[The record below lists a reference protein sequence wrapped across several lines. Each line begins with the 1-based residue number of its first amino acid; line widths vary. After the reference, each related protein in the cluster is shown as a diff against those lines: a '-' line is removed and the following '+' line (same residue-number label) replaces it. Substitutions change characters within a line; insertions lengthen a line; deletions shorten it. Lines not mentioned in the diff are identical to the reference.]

1 MAAMP
6 KDGGGVTRPSTVR
19 SVDPPGRLE
28 AVHFINEALK
38 GPAAAIFRGLVPGF
52 TSIRRDD
59 FYDTVMDSTELLTGC
74 LQIFQ
79 LQRGHFSSLLV
90 DERGRPVNDDRVR
103 LRCGRSV
110 QDIVAMIVRTHAKRR
125 FRSALGGDP
134 NDPATRSGRLYL
146 AIRDYLLHDW
156 QVPLVPH
163 YAPLPVETVLRL
175 GPGLLDLR
183 DAEAL
188 QALLPSA
195 PRPAP
200 APSAV
205 VAAPAPVPA
214 PPPAPAVAA
223 PAPPPLVRLSPA
235 GAGPARPTSPQEEF
249 WWDSLTDPSVAQV
262 LGKHSPNELRELV
275 AALAGVNDSVRS
287 ELFAGLS
294 LSTFQAAVCLSTAFR
309 VLGRNSFANL
319 FGLPGKPAAI
329 ATIAKRLRERG
340 AGSRSDL
347 KTLARL
353 TEGAVKV

>member
-1 MAAMP
+1 MP
-6 KDGGGVTRPSTVR
+6 KDGDGVTRPSTVR

-38 GPAAAIFRGLVPGF
+38 GPVAAIYRGLVPAF
-52 TSIRRDD
+52 SSIGREE

-79 LQRGHFSSLLV
+79 LQRVHFSSLLV
-90 DERGRPVNDDRVR
+90 DERGRSVNDDRIR

-183 DAEAL
+183 DPEAL

-200 APSAV
+200 APS
-205 VAAPAPVPA
+205 VAAAAAPTPVPA
-214 PPPAPAVAA
+214 PSAAPSAPPAS
-223 PAPPPLVRLSPA
+223 PPLVRLVPS

-249 WWDSLTDPSVAQV
+249 WWDALTDASVAQV
-262 LGKHSPNELRELV
+262 LGKHTPNELRELV
-275 AALAGVNDSVRS
+275 AALAGANDSVRS

-319 FGLPGKPAAI
+319 FGQPGKPAAI

-340 AGSRSDL
+340 AGSRTDL
-347 KTLARL
+347 RTLARL

>member
-6 KDGGGVTRPSTVR
+6 KDGGGLKRPSTVR
-19 SVDPPGRLE
+19 SADPPGRLE

-38 GPAAAIFRGLVPGF
+38 GPAAAIFRGLVPAFVTIG
-52 TSIRRDD
+52 RDR
-59 FYDTVMDSTELLTGC
+59 FYDTVMDSTQLLSGC

-79 LQRGHFSSLLV
+79 SQRSRFSALLV
-90 DERGRPVNDDRVR
+90 DEQGRQVNDDRVR

-110 QDIVAMIVRTHAKRR
+110 EDIVAMIVRTHAKRH

-134 NDPATRSGRLYL
+134 NDPASHAGQLYL

-183 DAEAL
+183 DAEAVRTL
-188 QALLPSA
+188 TPSA
-195 PRPAP
+195 PVPVAAVPVPVPEIVSPPPVPKPAP
-200 APSAV
+200 APSLRMGV
-205 VAAPAPVPA
+205 E
-214 PPPAPAVAA
+214 
-223 PAPPPLVRLSPA
+223 
-235 GAGPARPTSPQEEF
+235 GAGPGRPSSPQEEF
-249 WWDSLTDPSVAQV
+249 WWDALTDRSVSQII
-262 LGKHSPNELRELV
+262 GTRSPNEMRELV

-294 LSTFQAAVCLSTAFR
+294 LTTFQAAICLATAYR

-319 FGLPGKPAAI
+319 FGLPGRPVVI

-353 TEGAVKV
+353 TEGAVRV

>member
-1 MAAMP
+1 M
-6 KDGGGVTRPSTVR
+6 TRPSTVR
-19 SVDPPGRLE
+19 LVDPPGRLE

-38 GPAAAIFRGLVPGF
+38 GPTAAIFRGLVPGF

-79 LQRGHFSSLLV
+79 LQRTHFSSLLV

-183 DAEAL
+183 DPEAL
-188 QALLPSA
+188 RALLPSVPPPLA
-195 PRPAP
+195 ASLAP
-200 APSAV
+200 APSPIATVPVAPSV
-205 VAAPAPVPA
+205 VAALS
-214 PPPAPAVAA
+214 PPP
-223 PAPPPLVRLSPA
+223 PAPPPLVRLTPA
-235 GAGPARPTSPQEEF
+235 GAGPARPSSPQEEF

-275 AALAGVNDSVRS
+275 AALAGVNDTVRS

-309 VLGRNSFANL
+309 VLGRNSFTTL

-340 AGSRSDL
+340 AGSRCDL

-353 TEGAVKV
+353 TEAAVKV

>member
-1 MAAMP
+1 MP

-19 SVDPPGRLE
+19 SVDPPGRIE

-38 GPAAAIFRGLVPGF
+38 GPAATIFRGLVPAFSTIG
-52 TSIRRDD
+52 RER
-59 FYDTVMDSTELLTGC
+59 FYDTVMDSTELLSGC

-79 LQRGHFSSLLV
+79 LQRSHFRALLV

-110 QDIVAMIVRTHAKRR
+110 QDIVSMIVRTHAKRH

-134 NDPATRSGRLYL
+134 NDPSSRSGQLYL

-163 YAPLPVETVLRL
+163 YAPLPIETVRRL
-175 GPGLLDLR
+175 GPGLLEFR

-188 QALLPSA
+188 RTLTPSVLPPTAAVPPKVAEALP
-195 PRPAP
+195 P
-200 APSAV
+200 
-205 VAAPAPVPA
+205 
-214 PPPAPAVAA
+214 PPPAAAA
-223 PAPPPLVRLSPA
+223 PPEPAPLPPPPLVRFATP
-235 GAGPARPTSPQEEF
+235 GAGPARPSSPQEEF
-249 WWDSLTDPSVAQV
+249 WWEALTDYSVAQV

-294 LSTFQAAVCLSTAFR
+294 LTTFQAALCLATAYR

-319 FGLPGKPAAI
+319 FGVPGKPAVI

-340 AGSRSDL
+340 VGSRSDL